1 MFIRRKVHITLLLSV
16 FFSGCGLFGGDED
29 DNEFSG
35 LSTEAQFY
43 ERALDQLN
51 GQNFRGAI
59 STYQALESRFPFG
72 RYAEQAQI
80 EIVYAYYR
88 NDDMEAARAAADR
101 FIRPNRNWQAARRSL
116 CSIGNCN

>member
-1 MFIRRKVHITLLLSV
+1 MFKSKKIHITLLLSV
-16 FFSGCGLFGGDED
+16 FISGCGLFGGDED
-29 DNEFSG
+29 DNEFAG

-43 ERALDQLN
+43 ERALNQLN

-88 NDDMEAARAAADR
+88 N
-101 FIRPNRNWQAARRSL
+101 IS
-116 CSIGNCN
+116 